1 MKVHTPAQAGECF
14 FLDEAEEL
22 GLDSGWN
29 VADFVQ
35 EERAARSALEVP
47 GRIAA
52 APVKAFFS

>member
-35 EERAARSALEVP
+35 ESVPPAARSRCP